1 MNVKKLILPLLV
13 WAGLAVVASAQT
25 IIKPGQSIKIDI
37 RGVPS
42 DEVSRVQG
50 EYPVSDAGTVNIPL
64 IGPMTAAG
72 MSPTALGSRI
82 EAAYKAN
89 QIYKSPTVL
98 VITSSSQTMEK
109 QMVHVGGQVRRTGP
123 VDFVPGLTI
132 YQAVQAAGGATE
144 FGAMNRVQLLRDGK
158 VQVLNLKQP
167 QFMNFQLQQSD
178 TITVP
183 EKNALGR

>member
-1 MNVKKLILPLLV
+1 MNVKKLLLPLLA
-13 WAGLAVVASAQT
+13 WAGLAVAASAQT

-37 RGVPS
+37 RGVPA

-50 EYPVSDAGTVNIPL
+50 EYPVSDSGTVNIPL
-64 IGPMTAAG
+64 IGPMAAAG

-82 EAAYKAN
+82 EAAYKAA

-98 VITSSSQTMEK
+98 VIASTGQSMEK
-109 QMVHVGGQVRRTGP
+109 QLVHVGGQVRKTGP
-123 VDFVPGLTI
+123 VEFVQGLTI

-144 FGAMNRVQLLRDGK
+144 FGAMNRVLLMRNGK
-158 VQVLNLKQP
+158 VEVLNLKLP

-178 TITVP
+178 TVTVP

>member
-1 MNVKKLILPLLV
+1 MNVKKLLLPLLA
-13 WAGLAVVASAQT
+13 WAGLTVAASAQT

-37 RGVPS
+37 RGVPA

-64 IGPMTAAG
+64 IGPMAAAG

-82 EAAYKAN
+82 EAAYKAA

-98 VITSSSQTMEK
+98 VIASSGQSMEK
-109 QMVHVGGQVRRTGP
+109 QLVHVGGQVRKTGP
-123 VDFVPGLTI
+123 VEFVPGLTI
-132 YQAVQAAGGATE
+132 YQAVQSAGGATE
-144 FGAMNRVQLLRDGK
+144 FGAMNRVQLLRNGK
-158 VQVLNLKQP
+158 VEVLNLKLP

-178 TITVP
+178 TVTVP
-183 EKNALGR
+183 EKNAFGR